1 MGNLQKY
8 TKAII
13 SVNGTVLSQESSVTV
28 KRTSNSQAVKTVA
41 LGYAG
46 ESDGAV
52 MTEITI
58 SNAVPS
64 VDFELDPGQ
73 FINLVEEVEISIF
86 AAGRTMTVSGF
97 IIDDNFSH
105 AVDTESKLEF
115 NFRGGPSV
123 WS

>member
-1 MGNLQKY
+1 MSNLQKY
-8 TKAII
+8 TNAII
-13 SVNGTVLSQESSVTV
+13 SWNGVTLSQESSVTI

-46 ESDGAV
+46 ESPGAA
-52 MTEITI
+52 MTEITV
-58 SNAVPS
+58 SSAVPS
-64 VDFELDPGQ
+64 ADFELDPGQ
-73 FINLVEEVEISIF
+73 FINAVEQGELSVF
-86 AAGRTMTVSGF
+86 AAGRTLTVQGF

-115 NFRGGPSV
+115 NFRGGPSF

>member
-1 MGNLQKY
+1 MSNLQKY
-8 TKAII
+8 TNAII
-13 SVNGTVLSQESSVTV
+13 SWNGVTLSQESSVTV

-46 ESDGAV
+46 ESPGAA
-52 MTEITI
+52 MTEITV
-58 SNAVPS
+58 SSAVPS
-64 VDFELDPGQ
+64 SDFELDPGQ
-73 FINLVEEVEISIF
+73 FINAVEQGELSVF
-86 AAGRTMTVSGF
+86 AAGRTLTVQGF

-115 NFRGGPSV
+115 NFRGGPSF